1 MKANTF
7 IWGIVLLSLMFS
19 VSAQAVGSQAGANYN
34 CTTESADGGGQRTTS
49 ADYISDSSFGAGSF
63 VASANYAQRGG
74 FAGQL
79 NNPPVARVTT
89 VNRNPGAGLVIAVAD
104 LATNWSD
111 VDGYA
116 VALAGVNLTSTNEV
130 QLVVNSDGIF
140 YTNNLNLND
149 RFNYTII
156 DGQGESALGTVV
168 VVPTTEVVVGQPK
181 SITMDGG
188 TVTILFVGN
197 VEGYSYK
204 VQRTTNLLTSQWVT
218 IGMTNAPVGGAF
230 QFNDNFGDL
239 GGVPPPAAF
248 YRLSSQ

>member
-1 MKANTF
+1 
-7 IWGIVLLSLMFS
+7 
-19 VSAQAVGSQAGANYN
+19 
-34 CTTESADGGGQRTTS
+34 
-49 ADYISDSSFGAGSF
+49 
-63 VASANYAQRGG
+63 
-74 FAGQL
+74 
-79 NNPPVARVTT
+79 
-89 VNRNPGAGLVIAVAD
+89 
-104 LATNWSD
+104 
-111 VDGYA
+111 
-116 VALAGVNLTSTNEV
+116 
-130 QLVVNSDGIF
+130 
-140 YTNNLNLND
+140 
-149 RFNYTII
+149 
-156 DGQGESALGTVV
+156 VV

-204 VQRTTNLLTSQWVT
+204 VQRTTNLLTSKWVT